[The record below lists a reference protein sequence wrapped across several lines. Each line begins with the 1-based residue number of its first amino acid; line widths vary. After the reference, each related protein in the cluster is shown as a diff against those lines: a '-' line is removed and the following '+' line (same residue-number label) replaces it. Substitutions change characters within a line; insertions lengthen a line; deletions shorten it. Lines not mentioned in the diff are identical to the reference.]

1 MGRVKGAIGRFG
13 EEVAARHLAGA
24 GLRIVDVLDG
34 EHAGPPELA
43 DDCGFHVASRS
54 SRAG

>member
-1 MGRVKGAIGRFG
+1 V
-13 EEVAARHLAGA
+13 AGA

-34 EHAGPPELA
+34 EHVGPSELA